1 MPAGD
6 QAVDGGRG
14 GRVRSRRPSSAS
26 TTAGLAALE
35 DPEVRARCLAARA
48 LRPRRAASTI
58 FSWEGRCCRRRLDGQ
73 QIRSVTGATPTQYDV
88 GELAKL
94 GRPLTAPGWTT
105 GLRGALDHSLR
116 PQGRL
121 HLGRPGRGHPA
132 ERGGPRRRRT
142 CGWRPA
148 ASDSGCRW
156 SRSTGRT
163 SSTSDRRPRPRR
175 SRRDEA
181 PGPHGD
187 HTRATSGT
195 GRPQMPTMS
204 FRMSETKSERL
215 SRSARSARQCPAFCR
230 QPLSG
235 LCLHL
240 RYLVRSSPYESRS
253 TGLMAQCSCRA
264 ARSTLVPF

>member
-1 MPAGD
+1 VPDAWRHG
-6 QAVDGGRG
+6 
-14 GRVRSRRPSSAS
+14 PS
-26 TTAGLAALE
+26 G
-35 DPEVRARCLAARA
+35 
-48 LRPRRAASTI
+48 PRRAASTI
-58 FSWEGRCCRRRLDGQ
+58 FSWEGRCGRRRLDGQ

-105 GLRGALDHSLR
+105 GLRGALDRSLR

-121 HLGRPGRGHPA
+121 HLGRPGRSRPA
-132 ERGGPRRRRT
+132 ERGGPPPQKDMWV
-142 CGWRPA
+142 GPA

-195 GRPQMPTMS
+195 GRPQMTTMS

-215 SRSARSARQCPAFCR
+215 SRSARSARQCPAYRPAHHHACDLHKCWDR
-230 QPLSG
+230 CHRMGTGRSALEAAADLRRHDSG
-235 LCLHL
+235 SGSGPH
-240 RYLVRSSPYESRS
+240 RDHTSSPGRKPRVRSSCGTWVSEPTPRSRWRN
-253 TGLMAQCSCRA
+253 RA
-264 ARSTLVPF
+264 T